1 MKSII
6 FYKKVTS
13 SFHSNR
19 WMKVRGSGIIST
31 SRTQQKFLGVSTCVI
46 LINYLIVIKSNLLSK
61 LRFVDVTLC
70 LLLVSMI
77 RCVSIQCIYPWI
89 TREFGYMQRRLRG
102 QTCYA
107 AAGRCWCFSLIRL
120 SVIVDF
126 LITLFFQSY
135 TTFRNYWFLD
145 CV

>member
-19 WMKVRGSGIIST
+19 WTKVRGSGIIST

-89 TREFGYMQRRLRG
+89 TREFGYMQRRLIEDTG
-102 QTCYA
+102 TE
-107 AAGRCWCFSLIRL
+107 L
-120 SVIVDF
+120 
-126 LITLFFQSY
+126 
-135 TTFRNYWFLD
+135 FLD
-145 CV
+145 LGGQRPPAPPRFSKKNFSIYIVYYF